1 MNRDHILS
9 ILKDIENGNLSAELA
24 AEKLRL
30 EPYEEF
36 SYANVDHHRGLRQGV
51 PEVIYGAGKT
61 AEQIRGIAEAMLRHE
76 DENILITRISP
87 EKRAVLEGLPV
98 DYREIAQIAIVN
110 PKPIEKPYG
119 SIVVVSAGTSDMP
132 VAEEAAVTAEVLGNR
147 VTRIYD
153 SGYTVVGAYRGVD
166 AGQSSGC
173 GCGYGRGAGQR
184 GRRSRGLP
192 GDRGSDKCGLRG
204 VFPRTGGSP
213 CDAEFLCQRR
223 QCREY

>member
-1 MNRDHILS
+1 MQMWIIIGGS
-9 ILKDIENGNLSAELA
+9 E
-24 AEKLRL
+24 
-30 EPYEEF
+30 
-36 SYANVDHHRGLRQGV
+36 QGV
-51 PEVIYGAGKT
+51 PEVICGAGKT

-153 SGYTVVGAYRGVD
+153 SGVAGIHRLLAHTEELMQARAVVAVAGMEGALAR
-166 AGQSSGC
+166 
-173 GCGYGRGAGQR
+173 R

>member
-1 MNRDHILS
+1 M
-9 ILKDIENGNLSAELA
+9 
-24 AEKLRL
+24 
-30 EPYEEF
+30 
-36 SYANVDHHRGLRQGV
+36 
-51 PEVIYGAGKT
+51 
-61 AEQIRGIAEAMLRHE
+61 
-76 DENILITRISP
+76 
-87 EKRAVLEGLPV
+87 LEGLPV

-153 SGYTVVGAYRGVD
+153 SGVAGIHRLLAHTEELMQARAVVAVARVWK
-166 AGQSSGC
+166 
-173 GCGYGRGAGQR
+173 GRWPAWSEVSWTAR
-184 GRRSRGLP
+184 
-192 GDRGSDKCGLRG
+192 DRGSDKCGLRG

>member
-110 PKPIEKPYG
+110 PKPIEKP
-119 SIVVVSAGTSDMP
+119 
-132 VAEEAAVTAEVLGNR
+132 
-147 VTRIYD
+147 
-153 SGYTVVGAYRGVD
+153 
-166 AGQSSGC
+166 
-173 GCGYGRGAGQR
+173 
-184 GRRSRGLP
+184 
-192 GDRGSDKCGLRG
+192 
-204 VFPRTGGSP
+204 
-213 CDAEFLCQRR
+213 
-223 QCREY
+223 

>member
-30 EPYEEF
+30 EPYEEL

-87 EKRAVLEGLPV
+87 EKRAALEGL
-98 DYREIAQIAIVN
+98 RWTT
-110 PKPIEKPYG
+110 G
-119 SIVVVSAGTSDMP
+119 
-132 VAEEAAVTAEVLGNR
+132 
-147 VTRIYD
+147 
-153 SGYTVVGAYRGVD
+153 
-166 AGQSSGC
+166 
-173 GCGYGRGAGQR
+173 
-184 GRRSRGLP
+184 RSR
-192 GDRGSDKCGLRG
+192 RLR
-204 VFPRTGGSP
+204 
-213 CDAEFLCQRR
+213 L
-223 QCREY
+223 